1 MDAFD
6 ENYWT
11 ISIYLIV
18 VVAIGTIVGNVI
30 TALFGLLYKS
40 ISYLIRTSI
49 YLVFRLVYQIF
60 RRWDW
65 ILGITFVYVLW
76 RKRRYAL
83 RFIQS

>member
-40 ISYLIRTSI
+40 ISCMYVFFRVASLLTLSLHQRHHTHLYLS
-49 YLVFRLVYQIF
+49 
-60 RRWDW
+60 
-65 ILGITFVYVLW
+65 GIPACVPDL
-76 RKRRYAL
+76 
-83 RFIQS
+83 Q

>member
-40 ISYLIRTSI
+40 ISCMHVFFRGASQLTLSHHQRRHTHFYLS
-49 YLVFRLVYQIF
+49 
-60 RRWDW
+60 
-65 ILGITFVYVLW
+65 GIPACVSHL
-76 RKRRYAL
+76 
-83 RFIQS
+83 Q